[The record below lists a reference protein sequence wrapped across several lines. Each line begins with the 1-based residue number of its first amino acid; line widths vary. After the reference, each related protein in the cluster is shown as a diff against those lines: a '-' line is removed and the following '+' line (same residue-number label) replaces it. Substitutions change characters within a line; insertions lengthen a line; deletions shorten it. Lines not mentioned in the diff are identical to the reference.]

1 MHFHV
6 LVQSL
11 NVEQALVLHFEEL
24 ARIVQRLSQLNLEP
38 VTVLVHPL
46 DLLLHLADFLLV
58 RLVLSV
64 QELVRLDNLNMK
76 LLLFFECLLHL
87 RILSP

>member
-1 MHFHV
+1 MVRGEGGLLHFHV

-46 DLLLHLADFLLV
+46 DLLLHLAD
-58 RLVLSV
+58 
-64 QELVRLDNLNMK
+64 
-76 LLLFFECLLHL
+76 LLL
-87 RILSP
+87 